1 MKWQPTPVFLPGEFH
16 GQRSLV
22 GYSPRGGKVRHNWA
36 TNTHIYT
43 LELPLICTHS
53 QIQKI
58 SPQLN
63 PYYFYLLCLNPEFTI
78 VSLVQI
84 ATVIEFL
91 ITSTTN
97 TVYSEPVITVIPLC
111 LSYFLTPATKH
122 LMFTMLQVAW
132 PHEHMTSLARTFF
145 LFSSKFCP
153 ILASLA
159 ALFL

>member
-1 MKWQPTPVFLPGEFH
+1 MAQP
-16 GQRSLV
+16 
-22 GYSPRGGKVRHNWA
+22 SPRGRKVRHNWA

-43 LELPLICTHS
+43 LELPLFSTHS
-53 QIQKI
+53 QKQKI

-63 PYYFYLLCLNPEFTI
+63 PYYFYLLCLNTEFTI
-78 VSLVQI
+78 VSLVRI
-84 ATVIEFL
+84 ATIIEFL

-97 TVYSEPVITVIPLC
+97 KMYSESVITVILLC
-111 LSYFLTPATKH
+111 LSYFLTQATKY

-132 PHEHMTSLARTFF
+132 PHEHMTSLATTFF